1 MNTQSKAKRILIAT
15 LVGMALGVPCAYGV
29 ISLNILQFTTINV
42 VWVLLNRGV
51 MGFVIGAS
59 GLRLH
64 WAWNGILL
72 GLLVGSVFSYSLFMI
87 VGLQVLPVGN
97 AIVNGLF
104 GLIIEFFT
112 TVVFKQRASAPI
124 PAAKET
130 ALA

>member
-1 MNTQSKAKRILIAT
+1 M
-15 LVGMALGVPCAYGV
+15 VLGVFCAYGV
-29 ISLNILQFTTINV
+29 ISLNVLQFTTANV

-72 GLLVGSVFSYSLFMI
+72 GLLVGSIFSYSLYMV
-87 VGLQVLPVGN
+87 VGFQLLPVGN
-97 AIVNGLF
+97 AIVNGVF

-112 TVVFKQRASAPI
+112 TVVFRQKASVPIAP
-124 PAAKET
+124 AGQSVT
-130 ALA
+130 A